1 MRDKKVTYLVQAA
14 IIAAIYV
21 VLVEVFNFSSFG
33 PIQFR
38 IAEALTILPFFT
50 PAAIPGLFVGCLLAN
65 ILGGAI
71 PADVICGS
79 LATLVAAYIS
89 YKLRK
94 VKWLVPIPPIVL
106 NILVVPFVLKYGYGV
121 DNIIPYLMLTVGAG
135 ELIVCGVIGMTLLLA
150 LNKYRDVIFKTNY

>member
-71 PADVICGS
+71 PADIICGS

-106 NILVVPFVLKYGYGV
+106 NILVVPYVLKYGYGV
-121 DNIIPYLMLTVGAG
+121 DNIIPYLMLTVGVG

>member
-1 MRDKKVTYLVQAA
+1 MRNKKVLYLVQAA
-14 IIAAIYV
+14 VIAAIYV
-21 VLVEVFNFSSFG
+21 VLVEVFNFWSFG

-79 LATLVAAYIS
+79 LATLVAAYFS
-89 YKLRK
+89 YKVRK
-94 VKWLVPIPPIVL
+94 NKWLVPIPPIVF
-106 NILVVPFVLKYGYGV
+106 NILVVPFVLKYGYGI
-121 DNIIPYLMLTVGAG
+121 DNVIPYMMLTVGIG
-135 ELIVCGVIGMTLLLA
+135 ELIVCGIIGMTLLFA
-150 LNKYRDVIFKTNY
+150 LKKYGNSLFKSTY